1 MREGKFRA
9 GLVWLVAMT
18 MVGLPGISGQ
28 AEGVS
33 LGRVVPRGAAELNQT
48 RLLAD
53 ATVYA
58 GDAVTTPAGGLA
70 LLLLDKGSQVH
81 VGPASAVRLSAAE
94 AGVRAE
100 LERGSLLARSQP
112 GGKVSVW
119 AANLLVSPQSPE
131 ALYQVALIDS
141 GAIVVAERGEVSVAG
156 ANRTVTVP
164 AGQAMRFEV
173 EEGPQAPV
181 GAGSGAGM
189 TTGTAVMLSVAISL
203 GISIP
208 VGWIVAN
215 KLADD
220 ARQEGCQEAILSVSA
235 ALPTTGCT

>member
-1 MREGKFRA
+1 MRKGKFRA
-9 GLVWLVAMT
+9 GLAWLVALA

-28 AEGVS
+28 AESVS

-48 RLLAD
+48 RLVAD

-81 VGPASAVRLSAAE
+81 VGPASAVRFHAAE

-131 ALYQVALIDS
+131 ALYQVALTES
-141 GAIVVAERGEVSVAG
+141 GAIVAAERGEVSVAG

-164 AGQAMRFEV
+164 AGEARRFEV
-173 EEGPQAPV
+173 EEGPQAPA

-189 TTGTAVMLSVAISL
+189 SVGTATMLSVAISL
-203 GISIP
+203 GVSIP
-208 VGWIVAN
+208 VGWIVAD